1 MLDKRHIA
9 HDATLKR
16 LVVENE
22 NLRQQLALTQARLN
36 AYEQAEPVAWIEE
49 RFETDFQGVT
59 IGYARPVL
67 RHEKPPKTYSFGRKT
82 DLIPRP
88 QAADSP
94 GAGVERGQSA
104 SGVGA

>member
-1 MLDKRHIA
+1 MLDRRHIA

-16 LVVENE
+16 LVIENE
-22 NLRQQLALTQARLN
+22 NLRQQLATARQRLA

-49 RFETDFQGVT
+49 RFETNFQGAT

-67 RHEKPPKTYSFGRKT
+67 RHEKPPKAYPFGRKT

-88 QAADSP
+88 AAADSP
-94 GAGVERGQSA
+94 GAGVERCQSA